1 MELQKRI
8 EADLKQALRDRA
20 ETARDTLRMVLSEL
34 KNKNFELG
42 RDLNADEELAVL
54 QRAVKM
60 RHESVAQF
68 EQGGRQDL
76 VARERAEIAVIQ
88 AYLPQVLSEEET
100 RQVLRGLIA
109 ELGITSK
116 KDVGVAMKALMARQK
131 GRVDGR
137 LAQAILGELL
147 A

>member
-20 ETARDTLRMVLSEL
+20 ETARDTLRMVLAEL
-34 KNKNFELG
+34 KNKNIDVGRELT
-42 RDLNADEELAVL
+42 ADEEQAVL
-54 QRAVKM
+54 LRAVKM
-60 RHESVAQF
+60 RQESVAQF
-68 EQGGRQDL
+68 EQGGRPDL

-88 AYLPQVLSEEET
+88 AYLPQALSEEET
-100 RQVLRGLIA
+100 RQVLRGLLA
-109 ELGITSK
+109 ELGVTAK
-116 KDVGVAMKALMARQK
+116 KDAGAVMKAVMSRHK

-137 LAQAILGELL
+137 LAQKLLGEML